1 MAGYVCGRLCI
12 HLVWN
17 SRVAKW
23 HVFGMH
29 VVQQCRGG
37 RREVIYMYV
46 QLSAVTGHGGYF
58 AVALT
63 VGVALS
69 LPGMKT

>member
-1 MAGYVCGRLCI
+1 
-12 HLVWN
+12 
-17 SRVAKW
+17 
-23 HVFGMH
+23 MH